1 MKEVISLGNTT
12 AGRKESSYSG
22 WVLATALIGTFL
34 TVLNSSMVNIALP
47 TLMEEFGLPLDVL
60 TWIVTGY
67 MLPYSVLMPIFGRL
81 GDLYGRRR
89 LFIAGMLIFIA
100 GALCAG
106 FTRSFAP
113 LLAFRIIQAVGAAAI
128 LPNGM
133 SLVNAVF
140 PAGQRGRVMG
150 IWGGTAAF
158 GAVIGPTVGGY
169 LVQYASWRSIFYVN
183 IPVGLIGL
191 LPALSIVRE
200 VKGEAGERR
209 FDLAGAVTLTVSM
222 FGLLL
227 AVTQVRSYGLLSPR
241 ILALLAVFLV
251 FFLAFIRTEKR
262 FPQPMVDLS
271 LFTDRTFSA
280 ATLGGFIQMF
290 SIYAVT
296 LLMPVFLQKV
306 RGYSTAKT
314 GLFLVAFSLMQAL
327 ASPLGGWLADRFG
340 KRLPAAAGLFL
351 SGIAFSL
358 LSRISYAT
366 AEWSIL
372 LRLAVGGLGIG
383 VITSPLTSGIIEAS
397 PPQKVGV
404 SSGLYNMI
412 RFGGSVASAAV
423 LGSLLQTRTDWHAAA
438 LPAAENAEIL
448 ALQSAFGEVYL
459 LVAAISLLGVMAV
472 SRLRDSRQRAEGAA
486 EEIN

>member
-1 MKEVISLGNTT
+1 VIVLGNT
-12 AGRKESSYSG
+12 AVERKASTYSN
-22 WVLATALIGTFL
+22 WVLVTALIGTFL

-47 TLMEEFGLPLDVL
+47 TLMEEFRLPLDVL

-81 GDLYGRRR
+81 GDLYGRRY
-89 LFIAGMLIFIA
+89 LFIAGMLVFVA

-106 FTRSFAP
+106 FTRSFVP
-113 LLAFRIIQAVGAAAI
+113 LLAFRVVQAVGAAAI

-133 SLVNAVF
+133 SLVNSAF
-140 PAGQRGRVMG
+140 PASQRGRVMG

-183 IPVGLIGL
+183 IPVALIGL
-191 LPALSIVRE
+191 LPAVWIVRE
-200 VKGEAGERR
+200 VKGAAGDPR
-209 FDLAGAVTLTVSM
+209 FDLGGAITLTVSM

-241 ILALLAVFLV
+241 ILSLLAVFLV
-251 FFLAFIRTEKR
+251 FFLLFLRTEKR

-271 LFTDRTFSA
+271 LFTDRTFAA

-306 RGYSTAKT
+306 RGYSTADT
-314 GLFLVAFSLMQAL
+314 GLFLVAYSLTQAL

-340 KRLPAAAGLFL
+340 KRPPAVVGLFI
-351 SGIAFSL
+351 SGVGFFL
-358 LSRISYAT
+358 LSRLSYAS
-366 AEWSIL
+366 AEWSIP

-383 VITSPLTSGIIEAS
+383 IITSPLTSGVIEAS
-397 PPQKVGV
+397 PPHKVGV

-423 LGSLLQTRTDWHAAA
+423 LGSLLQTRTLWHAAA
-438 LPAAENAEIL
+438 LPAAGNSEML
-448 ALQSAFGEVYL
+448 AMQQAFGEVYL
-459 LVAAISLLGVMAV
+459 LVTVISLLGVLIV
-472 SRLRDSRQRAEGAA
+472 SRLRDERRSPEVTTEGAA
-486 EEIN
+486 